1 MRIFSSNLVSIHGD
15 GVEEEK
21 EDMKKAELKEEEKEE
36 LKEEEEEKEEL
47 KEEREENGRK
57 KRNFEST
64 DEEPILSMDK
74 KSIEVS
80 AESFIIRSGSRD
92 SEGGERRILF
102 LADSNHVLVASDTL
116 RIQSKN
122 FFSSVLSLS

>member
-1 MRIFSSNLVSIHGD
+1 MKIFSPNLVSIHGD
-15 GVEEEK
+15 GDEEEK
-21 EDMKKAELKEEEKEE
+21 EDVKKEEEKEE
-36 LKEEEEEKEEL
+36 LKE
-47 KEEREENGRK
+47 EEREENGRK

-92 SEGGERRILF
+92 SERGERRIHF

-122 FFSSVLSLS
+122 FFSSVLSLSLFCSIYLSSLGD